1 MSKKIIY
8 SLVFVFAML
17 TMSVNSSEAITT
29 MPKDV
34 EKMTVAV
41 EADEL
46 EKEETDIIKRI
57 SLRNKF
63 KRSPK
68 VQIENFYKKYNRYS
82 EKSDTKKLKEMY
94 SEHFVNNDGFDR
106 DTIFKLM
113 SEASDAYKNVTYT
126 TDIVSIDVDELYAVV
141 KVHET
146 ATGETSKKIDKVNDY
161 GFIKSDL
168 YYTNYLRKEGGKW
181 KILSAQIESED
192 ISLLYGEAKK
202 ANITMS
208 APRVISAGVEYDASV
223 KIESPD
229 GCFVVGS
236 IVNEQIKYPQTQP
249 KDVLRAV
256 KSGELARVL
265 KSNTDNHNEYATITL
280 GITRP
285 HVEPQ
290 AVVIDMTGMAI
301 VMSRVNVIQTSN
313 VTKIEKEIIDGKT
326 SGEGK

>member
-8 SLVFVFAML
+8 SLVFVFALL

-46 EKEETDIIKRI
+46 EKEETDIIKKI

-68 VQIENFYKKYNRYS
+68 AQIENFYKRYNRYS
-82 EKSDTKKLKEMY
+82 EKNDTKKLKEMY
-94 SEHFVNNDGFDR
+94 SDSFVNNDGFDR

-146 ATGETSKKIDKVNDY
+146 ATGETAQKAEKVNDY

-181 KILSAQIESED
+181 KILSAEIESED

-208 APRVISAGVEYDASV
+208 APKVIPAGVEYDAAV
-223 KIESPD
+223 KIEAPD

-236 IVNEQIKYPQTQP
+236 IVDEQIKYPQTQP

-256 KSGELARVL
+256 KSEELARIL
-265 KSNTDNHNEYATITL
+265 KSNTENHNEYATISL

-285 HVEPQ
+285 HIEPP

-301 VMSRVNVIQTSN
+301 VMSRVNVIQKNN
-313 VTKIEKEIIDGKT
+313 VTKIEKEIVDGKT
-326 SGEGK
+326 SGKGN